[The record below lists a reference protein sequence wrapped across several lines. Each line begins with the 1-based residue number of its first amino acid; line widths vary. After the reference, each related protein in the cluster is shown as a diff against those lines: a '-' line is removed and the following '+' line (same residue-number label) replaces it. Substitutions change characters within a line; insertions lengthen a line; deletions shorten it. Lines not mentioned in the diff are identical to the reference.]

1 MRDEQLFEVATK
13 AARADRALER
23 LRISS
28 DREPPTGGRGGRIVF
43 GLAAIAVFGVAALRW
58 DRQSLL
64 VPWSPGSA
72 AFSPE
77 TTIVVLRDTRSH
89 ELVTAGGYTVTHSKV
104 HLGSQLTGKIKR
116 LTVDKGDHVKAGDLI
131 AELENES
138 YQIEVT
144 RATADAGVAKA
155 SADRYRRHI
164 SRTSELYRRQ
174 SVSKDEF
181 EEARRLADTSS
192 LSHEVAEAGR
202 AAAVCE
208 YNKTFIRSPM
218 SGVVVK
224 KFLNVGDMVSP
235 MIPYTENMDTLCT
248 GSPIV
253 SLVDPS
259 DIKIEVD
266 VSEDSI
272 AKVRL
277 GQSADVIPTV
287 HPDPRLKAEVCRIA
301 VEANRKKHAIQV
313 ELRLNGPV
321 PDYLK
326 PEVEVK
332 VNIFCD
338 GTEGGAAVLLLDKRA
353 VLQKDDTRFAYVV
366 EHGRAVLRPVDVT
379 HGDETHFQVVRG
391 VREGDRLILD
401 PSKDWPK
408 EVDLKE

>member
-23 LRISS
+23 LRIPP
-28 DREPPTGGRGGRIVF
+28 DREPPTGGRAGRIVF

-58 DRQSLL
+58 DRQSLT

-72 AFSPE
+72 AFRPE
-77 TTIVVLRDTRSH
+77 TTIVVLRDHRSR

-181 EEARRLADTSS
+181 EERRLADTSS

-202 AAAVCE
+202 AAALCE

-259 DIKIEVD
+259 DIKIEVE

-313 ELRLNGPV
+313 ELR
-321 PDYLK
+321 
-326 PEVEVK
+326 
-332 VNIFCD
+332 
-338 GTEGGAAVLLLDKRA
+338 
-353 VLQKDDTRFAYVV
+353 
-366 EHGRAVLRPVDVT
+366 
-379 HGDETHFQVVRG
+379 
-391 VREGDRLILD
+391 
-401 PSKDWPK
+401 
-408 EVDLKE
+408 

>member
-1 MRDEQLFEVATK
+1 MSRRAFRSIK
-13 AARADRALER
+13 GCFIARM
-23 LRISS
+23 S
-28 DREPPTGGRGGRIVF
+28 DARRTIIRGGDEGRT
-43 GLAAIAVFGVAALRW
+43 GRQGTGTPADPLRSRAAHGGPSGPIRFRPGG
-58 DRQSLL
+58 DRCIRSRR
-64 VPWSPGSA
+64 PEMGPSAPSPCHGPLGSA

-77 TTIVVLRDTRSH
+77 TTIVVLRDTRSR

-116 LTVDKGDHVKAGDLI
+116 LTVDKGDRVKAGDLI

-174 SVSKDEF
+174 SISKDEF

-192 LSHEVAEAGR
+192 LSYEVAEAGR

-313 ELRLNGPV
+313 ELR
-321 PDYLK
+321 
-326 PEVEVK
+326 
-332 VNIFCD
+332 
-338 GTEGGAAVLLLDKRA
+338 
-353 VLQKDDTRFAYVV
+353 
-366 EHGRAVLRPVDVT
+366 
-379 HGDETHFQVVRG
+379 
-391 VREGDRLILD
+391 
-401 PSKDWPK
+401 
-408 EVDLKE
+408 